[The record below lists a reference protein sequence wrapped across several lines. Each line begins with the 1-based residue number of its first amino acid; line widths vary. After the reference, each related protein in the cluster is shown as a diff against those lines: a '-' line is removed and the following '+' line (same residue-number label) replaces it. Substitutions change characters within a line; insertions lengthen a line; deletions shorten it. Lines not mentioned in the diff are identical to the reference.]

1 MSNTGTKG
9 TKMTTNGTTEKD
21 VSASESVPVESMPI
35 LSRDMI
41 LRAQDQKQEAI
52 DVPEWG
58 GRVLV
63 RALSGAER
71 DRFESSV
78 VLTNKRGD
86 REVNLRN
93 MRAKLV
99 VLSCVDAN
107 GHRIFQD
114 SDVAAIG
121 EKNAAALQ
129 RVYDVAAK
137 LSGVSKDDADEL
149 AKNSLGG
156 PSDGLSSD

>member
-1 MSNTGTKG
+1 
-9 TKMTTNGTTEKD
+9 MTAGNGVDKLVLDGSVTT
-21 VSASESVPVESMPI
+21 VEAMP
-35 LSRDMI
+35 LLTRDMI
-41 LRAQDQKQEAI
+41 LKAQDAKQEAI

-78 VLTNKRGD
+78 MMTNKRGD

-99 VLSCVDAN
+99 VLSCIDAK
-107 GHRIFQD
+107 GERLFAD
-114 SDVAAIG
+114 ADVAVLGDKSAS
-121 EKNAAALQ
+121 ALQ

-137 LSGVSKDDADEL
+137 LSGISKDDAEDL
-149 AKNSLGG
+149 AKNSSG
-156 PSDGLSSD
+156 GLSDDSSFD